1 MMKKILIAVA
11 CIFICVILMSFGRE
25 SENII
30 EEKEIDVDLTQLSST
45 MVYAQ
50 VFDMLV
56 SPDTYQGKTIKMRGN
71 FTQYKAPE
79 GSPVLNPGQRYFACV
94 ITDALACC
102 SQGIDFELRGNPSF
116 PEDYPKLGSEITVVG
131 TFQQIDK
138 NGYSYTCIT
147 NASLEE

>member
-1 MMKKILIAVA
+1 MMKKILLAVV
-11 CIFICVILMSFGRE
+11 CIFICVVLMSFGRE
-25 SENII
+25 SDNVI
-30 EEKEIDVDLTQLSST
+30 EQKIDVDLTQLSST

-71 FTQYKAPE
+71 FTQYEAPE
-79 GSPVLNPGQRYFACV
+79 GSPVLNPGQQYFACV

-102 SQGIDFELRGNPSF
+102 SQGIDFELKGNPSY
-116 PEDYPKLGSEITVVG
+116 PEDYPELGSEITVVG